1 MKQNHNNPEKLR
13 RGSLSLILSI
23 AVVALVIVLNVV
35 LTALSG
41 LYGGFSIDM
50 TSDDLFSVSDD
61 TVAQLDGTAQQ
72 TYTIYFC
79 KPLDQL
85 NQNSYSQLVYSC
97 AKEFA
102 AKMEN
107 VKVDYLDIYKYPGL
121 AEKYKRSASDTVLSS
136 DVIVEN
142 GNGMYRKYA
151 LDAFF
156 VHDSEDT
163 SKLYAFNGE
172 FKFAS
177 AFLQLAGL
185 YNPVASFTTGHG
197 ETEPKAL
204 MQLFEDAGYT
214 VKTVNLKEER
224 PDPYTKVMVICN
236 PIYDFLGENT
246 DGTQNEISVID
257 DYLLDQGALMVFCS
271 PSTPKLPAL
280 AEYLE
285 EWGIAFGDTVIKDTA
300 SAASPDGLSVI
311 ATLPTEGVG
320 ASLHSDMRALSSQP
334 IVVAKNAT
342 PVYSLFTE
350 KNQRTVSSVL
360 STTKSALSIAS
371 DGTESRGQYDLMT
384 LSRESRLKD
393 EETLYSYVLA
403 CGSVDFTDD
412 SYLTKNSYGNRDILY
427 AAMKAFNRD
436 MVPIKINY
444 RYFDDTSLSIS
455 TAQTNGWLIALGVAL
470 PAAVLLA
477 GAVVYVRRRHL

>member
-1 MKQNHNNPEKLR
+1 
-13 RGSLSLILSI
+13 
-23 AVVALVIVLNVV
+23 
-35 LTALSG
+35 
-41 LYGGFSIDM
+41 
-50 TSDDLFSVSDD
+50 
-61 TVAQLDGTAQQ
+61 
-72 TYTIYFC
+72 
-79 KPLDQL
+79 
-85 NQNSYSQLVYSC
+85 
-97 AKEFA
+97 
-102 AKMEN
+102 
-107 VKVDYLDIYKYPGL
+107 
-121 AEKYKRSASDTVLSS
+121 
-136 DVIVEN
+136 
-142 GNGMYRKYA
+142 
-151 LDAFF
+151 
-156 VHDSEDT
+156 
-163 SKLYAFNGE
+163 
-172 FKFAS
+172 
-177 AFLQLAGL
+177 
-185 YNPVASFTTGHG
+185 
-197 ETEPKAL
+197 
-204 MQLFEDAGYT
+204 
-214 VKTVNLKEER
+214 
-224 PDPYTKVMVICN
+224 
-236 PIYDFLGENT
+236 
-246 DGTQNEISVID
+246 
-257 DYLLDQGALMVFCS
+257 
-271 PSTPKLPAL
+271 
-280 AEYLE
+280 
-285 EWGIAFGDTVIKDTA
+285 
-300 SAASPDGLSVI
+300 
-311 ATLPTEGVG
+311 
-320 ASLHSDMRALSSQP
+320 MRALSSQP